1 MTTIR
6 ATFRVTTPMF
16 LGGADGETAELR
28 AASLKGVL
36 RFWWRACAWSRFPG
50 TPDERLAAI
59 RAEEERV
66 FGGPKTGQSR
76 VLLRITDT
84 GPARLEPPK
93 VLPGATGGQATGVRY
108 LGYGLMHTAASKQ
121 TGAKETRA
129 KPAQLI
135 RGCLLPGFDVTIELR
150 LRGLGQDQTTLLV
163 DAVRALGTIG
173 GAGARSRRG
182 YGSMSLRSI
191 DDRVYAG
198 AELKDV
204 LRALSPKEP
213 SELPP
218 YTAISPVS
226 RVLIGPAA
234 PAMEALNNLGEQYK
248 KFRTELTD
256 DTEIV
261 RRTGGGYPD
270 RAAFGLPVN
279 FEFKKPRD
287 KISVRP
293 ASPDG
298 DRRASPLFFHMHEH
312 GGRVRPVV
320 AFLPARF
327 LSENKIVYSREKG
340 WRSKPQQL
348 PDTDRLYEPVHRFL
362 NELIESGGFE
372 EVPVG

>member
-1 MTTIR
+1 MS
-6 ATFRVTTPMF
+6 AT
-16 LGGADGETAELR
+16 GA
-28 AASLKGVL
+28 
-36 RFWWRACAWSRFPG
+36 
-50 TPDERLAAI
+50 
-59 RAEEERV
+59 
-66 FGGPKTGQSR
+66 
-76 VLLRITDT
+76 VLL
-84 GPARLEPPK
+84 GPPA
-93 VLPGATGGQATGVRY
+93 VLPEATGRQAAGARY
-108 LGYGLMHTAASKQ
+108 LGYGLMHAAASKS
-121 TGAKETRA
+121 TGA
-129 KPAQLI
+129 KPAQLV
-135 RGCLLPGFDVTIELR
+135 RGCLLPGFDVTVELR
-150 LRGLGQDQTTLLV
+150 LRGLGEDQTALLV

-182 YGSMSLRSI
+182 YGSLSLRSI
-191 DDRVYAG
+191 EGPTDVGTDLEEVRTVFG
-198 AELKDV
+198 AKGL
-204 LRALSPKEP
+204 P
-213 SELPP
+213 ELPP
-218 YTAISPVS
+218 YTAFSPAS

-234 PAMEALNNLGEQYK
+234 PAMRALNDLGEQYK
-248 KFRTELTD
+248 AFRMRLTD

-261 RRTGGGYPD
+261 RRTGDGHPD

-327 LSENKIVYSREKG
+327 LPENKIVYSREKG

-372 EVPVG
+372 EIPVG